1 MAVRRRQDT
10 RGSRYCYI
18 LDGVLGSGVG
28 VGVGGR
34 IGGAVSHGCAHRC
47 GRHGGGV
54 VVHCVGRGSRGRK
67 MQLMYKSRAL
77 RGSNK

>member
-1 MAVRRRQDT
+1 MAVRRRQAT
-10 RGSRYCYI
+10 RGGRYCYI
-18 LDGVLGSGVG
+18 LDGVLGSG

-47 GRHGGGV
+47 GTHGGGV
-54 VVHCVGRGSRGRK
+54 VVHCVGLDGSGMK
-67 MQLMYKSRAL
+67 VQLMYKSRAL